1 MPARPSNV
9 FLHIDNPQE
18 KRSKNQAR
26 DLSSNRQT
34 ARGKE
39 EKPDFE
45 DCAGLKPFPA
55 ATVSVAIR
63 EYYNVVDRINFR
75 RQISTVK
82 PIVEKGFR
90 QGFCSAVF
98 LSLFLFGVFDG
109 LGQTGMTGRP
119 FSSPVRFP
127 TCVAYGNGIFV
138 AAGGVRLILVSK
150 DGTNWMNRS
159 AAVPGSTI
167 GINFTT
173 ENYTVGGDSLTLV
186 TPNDASTNVEI
197 QQKPFQFRAV
207 GFGNNTFVI
216 LGESGEIL
224 ISPDG
229 ESWRTVNAPT
239 SANFT
244 GIAWGGDK
252 FVAVSDAGTIFTS
265 TDGVR
270 WTLRNSGTDKTLDSV
285 AFGNGIFVTVGGDM
299 DNSVILTSNDG
310 VTWIPNAVNY
320 SCPMRAIAYYSSEFT
335 TGPGYGS
342 SLTMASRDGKNWREV
357 KNWREEE
364 SHSFYTLRNPAFSRA
379 VAHGKG
385 VFVAAT
391 GTDLMTSNDGVHW
404 YSDKMPPKR
413 MLCGRMAGAS
423 MFWAFPS
430 LSFADSAPTPTLH
443 TWDGQ
448 IWTTFPKNA
457 ISGNIDGNR
466 TQWNYP
472 NSKPGQDFAVLTS
485 DDGITWTRLLPASAP
500 NTNPVASAVVTANT
514 AVPIMSSVGIAFQL
528 NGQSYKLNL
537 SARAGEVYELQA
549 STDLEHWVNLTTMT
563 NNGQAFNF
571 MDQDAAKYP
580 QRFYRLKLQQ

>member
-1 MPARPSNV
+1 
-9 FLHIDNPQE
+9 
-18 KRSKNQAR
+18 
-26 DLSSNRQT
+26 
-34 ARGKE
+34 
-39 EKPDFE
+39 
-45 DCAGLKPFPA
+45 LKPFPA
-55 ATVSVAIR
+55 ATLPVAIH
-63 EYYNVVDRINFR
+63 EHYNVIDRINFQS
-75 RQISTVK
+75 QIPTVK
-82 PIVEKGFR
+82 PVVEKGFR
-90 QGFCSAVF
+90 QKFCSAVF

-109 LGQTGMTGRP
+109 LGQTGMIGRP
-119 FSSPVRFP
+119 FSPPVRFP

-138 AAGGVRLILVSK
+138 AAGYPRLILVSK

-159 AAVPGSTI
+159 ADVPSSII

-173 ENYTVGGDSLTLV
+173 ENYTVGGDSLTLAI
-186 TPNDASTNVEI
+186 PNDASTNVEI

-285 AFGNGIFVTVGGDM
+285 AF
-299 DNSVILTSNDG
+299 
-310 VTWIPNAVNY
+310 
-320 SCPMRAIAYYSSEFT
+320 
-335 TGPGYGS
+335 
-342 SLTMASRDGKNWREV
+342 
-357 KNWREEE
+357 
-364 SHSFYTLRNPAFSRA
+364 SRA

-404 YSDKMPPKR
+404 YHGKMPPKR
-413 MLCGRMAGAS
+413 MLYGIMAGTGTLGTFLAL
-423 MFWAFPS
+423 PS
-430 LSFADSAPTPTLH
+430 LSFADSAPWPILH
-443 TWDGQ
+443 TQDGQ
-448 IWTTFPKNA
+448 TWTTSWTTFRRYA
-457 ISGNIDGNR
+457 ISGNVDGNITHR

-514 AVPIMSSVGIAFQL
+514 TVPIVSSVGIAFQL

-563 NNGQAFNF
+563 NNGQVFNF